1 MAKHRRKPMK
11 RKISSRA
18 LQQIERG
25 QFDTIDILLI
35 VWSTVKKLRDKTSI
49 ILWSSFLLLMLWG
62 FHGNMALIRSVFD
75 PLFGADWIFRLTL
88 DLGWGQTLVS
98 FVFGFLLVV
107 CIPCLIIRFRFK
119 ERLREYGLGWPSPKQ
134 RQKSWVAFWSLFL
147 ASSVLVILASFDPDM
162 QREYP
167 LFVQRNAT
175 GEIVYTI
182 TQWWE
187 FVIYECVY
195 FLFFITIEFAFRGY
209 LLFGLYSIRC
219 EQSAPRGQAL
229 PLRFGLY
236 AVLIQMLIYTT
247 WHYGKPVPEVV
258 GTVIWGICASA
269 IVLRIRSLW
278 PVIFAHWL
286 YNVLLDLLLWTGWIK
301 KL

>member
-1 MAKHRRKPMK
+1 MK
-11 RKISSRA
+11 RKISPRA
-18 LQQIERG
+18 LQKIERG
-25 QFDTIDILLI
+25 QFATIDILLI
-35 VWSTVKKLRDKTSI
+35 VWTLVKKLRDKTSI
-49 ILWSSFLLLMLWG
+49 LLWSNFLLLMLWG
-62 FHGNMALIRSVFD
+62 FHGNMAVIRSIFD
-75 PLFGADWIFRLTL
+75 PLLGPDWISKLTFG
-88 DLGWGQTLVS
+88 LGWGQTLAS
-98 FVFGFLLVV
+98 FVFGFILVV
-107 CIPCLIIRFRFK
+107 CIPCMIIRFRFK

-134 RQKSWVAFWSLFL
+134 RQKAWVAFWSLFL
-147 ASSVLVILASFDPDM
+147 VSSVLVLLATFDPDM

-167 LFVQRNAT
+167 LFVQRNIT

-187 FVIYECVY
+187 FVIYECIYV
-195 FLFFITIEFAFRGY
+195 LFFITIEFAFRGY

-219 EQSAPRGQAL
+219 YQSAPRGQIS

-247 WHYGKPVPEVV
+247 WHYGKPVPEMV
-258 GTVIWGICASA
+258 GTVVWGICASA

-286 YNVLLDLLLWTGWIK
+286 YNVLLDLVMWSGWIQ
-301 KL
+301 KLFT